1 MNSAASRP
9 TISILPSVEASK
21 MPTPSRTA
29 LHSRATA
36 ACRSSP
42 AFGKY
47 QARRHRAT
55 FSNRAPWASAHS
67 WIGVVRIGSNRAWR
81 AGPTNAPKV
90 TGV

>member
-1 MNSAASRP
+1 MQLPFSGFIACIDTYRAHRP
-9 TISILPSVEASK
+9 VTTHRKRNTDYPEIQPNTE
-21 MPTPSRTA
+21 
-29 LHSRATA
+29 HD
-36 ACRSSP
+36 
-42 AFGKY
+42 GKY

-81 AGPTNAPKV
+81 AGPTSAPKV